1 MITSPA
7 YRRMIMKQYELQREK
22 DKQRHA
28 DIKVLTTICDEQ
40 TKINNAAMNVARQK
54 LDRGES

>member
-22 DKQRHA
+22 DKQRHS
-28 DIKVLTTICDEQ
+28 DKEVLITISDEQ